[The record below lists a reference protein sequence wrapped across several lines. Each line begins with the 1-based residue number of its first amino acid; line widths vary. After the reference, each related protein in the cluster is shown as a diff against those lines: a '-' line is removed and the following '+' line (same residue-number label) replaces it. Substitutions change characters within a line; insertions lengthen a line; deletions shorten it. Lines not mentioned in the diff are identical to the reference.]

1 MTKGEVFRRFNM
13 PRILAPFL
21 VATLLS
27 SCATPPLRTAY
38 DPPPREG
45 AALLVSEDNLSPGRM
60 FLIGGISIYAAG
72 IDGLPIRDAR
82 DRGSDPLPLRP
93 GVRQVL
99 VARYSG
105 GSSGLIPIQ
114 LEAQAGETYFI
125 RHEVEKVSGINSI
138 FDIGRW
144 FFWIEDHSGSR
155 VTQSVEMSIQK
166 TPQSTTIPIFIPKG
180 K

>member
-1 MTKGEVFRRFNM
+1 
-13 PRILAPFL
+13 
-21 VATLLS
+21 
-27 SCATPPLRTAY
+27 
-38 DPPPREG
+38 
-45 AALLVSEDNLSPGRM
+45 M

-82 DRGSDPLPLRP
+82 DRGSNPLPLRP
-93 GVRQVL
+93 GLRQIL

-105 GSSGLIPIQ
+105 AGSGLVPIQ
-114 LEAQAGETYFI
+114 FDARAGETYFI

-155 VTQSVEMSIQK
+155 ITQSVEMAVQR
-166 TPQSTTIPIFIPKG
+166 TPQSTAIPIFIPKG